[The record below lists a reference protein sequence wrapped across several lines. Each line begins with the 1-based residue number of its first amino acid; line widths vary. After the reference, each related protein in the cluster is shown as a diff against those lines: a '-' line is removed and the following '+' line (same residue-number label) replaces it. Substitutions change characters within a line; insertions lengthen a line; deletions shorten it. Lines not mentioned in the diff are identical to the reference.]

1 MEQELVT
8 LTQPTADDIPLLA
21 GGRLRI
27 AHTISAVHDIHYN
40 VRTIRNPNDDLQ
52 GITPSIL
59 HRLLTPTHSTLPQP
73 FTFGTKKTPRMTR
86 QPPPHFCLAENVQ
99 AKNPLIPC
107 WRAAAGT
114 NASAAG
120 MMRFFTE
127 TKIPLTSS
135 SIFSQAVSTIG
146 EKNTISMFVANS
158 GNTDMNNKPNIWQK
172 IANHIDYYYWNP
184 PPGYPPRWL
193 NIIIFVISLYLWMF
207 AWNPIKVKTT
217 EILQIS
223 PENGGEVY
231 LKENTGEKFG
241 YGKSHMFTDWM
252 RLEINQKDYWCICRM
267 NFCPHG
273 PSTTFKPPKVR
284 KKLTE
289 IKEIIIIN
297 KENCLVTKSVINN
310 SKNEKGIEL
319 SLSQS
324 QIKDTLYNFGPKE
337 NHITQKLIWLFL
349 LFMYISYIYEYKK
362 LHQR

>member
-1 MEQELVT
+1 M
-8 LTQPTADDIPLLA
+8 
-21 GGRLRI
+21 
-27 AHTISAVHDIHYN
+27 N
-40 VRTIRNPNDDLQ
+40 
-52 GITPSIL
+52 
-59 HRLLTPTHSTLPQP
+59 ST
-73 FTFGTKKTPRMTR
+73 
-86 QPPPHFCLAENVQ
+86 
-99 AKNPLIPC
+99 
-107 WRAAAGT
+107 
-114 NASAAG
+114 
-120 MMRFFTE
+120 
-127 TKIPLTSS
+127 TSN
-135 SIFSQAVSTIG
+135 IF
-146 EKNTISMFVANS
+146 
-158 GNTDMNNKPNIWQK
+158 QK
-172 IANHIDYYYWNP
+172 IADHIDYYYWNP

-207 AWNPIKVKTT
+207 VWVPIEVKTI

-324 QIKDTLYNFGPKE
+324 QIRDTLYNFSPKE
-337 NHITQKLIWLFL
+337 NYITQKLIWIFL